1 VRTSTEA
8 DADGPGIDCR
18 SWVCTTACGCEVRA
32 DTRLTRQLIS
42 PPPDRRGKIATAKE
56 RADMV
61 QDYKWLGL
69 GGAFFGSSPKD
80 RPFMLNVSKAGLLLD
95 AHVDE
100 LPWRS
105 SSGHQGLYLILQHD
119 SSVAEPDI
127 VDRQTDKDGIRTFVV
142 TYNWLSDRFINQGA
156 GAWNVLG
163 VVSMVLATISQS
175 AGIPL
180 PRLSSRWYGD
190 PDSVAY

>member
-1 VRTSTEA
+1 
-8 DADGPGIDCR
+8 
-18 SWVCTTACGCEVRA
+18 
-32 DTRLTRQLIS
+32 
-42 PPPDRRGKIATAKE
+42 
-56 RADMV
+56 M

-80 RPFMLNVSKAGLLLD
+80 RPFMLNMSRASLLLD
-95 AHVDE
+95 EHVDE

-105 SSGHQGLYLILQHD
+105 ASGLQGLYLILQHD

-127 VDRQTDKDGIRTFVV
+127 VDRKTDKAGIRTFVV
-142 TYNWLSDRFINQGA
+142 TYDWLSDRYTQPNV

-163 VVSMVLATISQS
+163 VVCMVLATISQS

-180 PRLSSRWYGD
+180 PRLPSRWYGD